1 MRHPAEQRR
10 GQAGLALIAVLWV
23 VAALTILA
31 AGMLTL
37 VKGHTRA
44 LGSFQ
49 SQIRADVLGDA
60 GAQLALRQVLERREQ
75 FLRFQR
81 LSFDIEGTPVE
92 VDVIPVSGLI
102 SLNGAQESLLV
113 DLFVH
118 GGGLSPDKA
127 RALAQRVMDWRDPD
141 GVAMPQGAEDDAY
154 AAAGSRYRTRGTGFQ
169 APEDL
174 LQVLGVDYDLYVRIA
189 SLITVDSHLTA
200 VDAGAAPDE
209 VLRVLAGGDA
219 EAASNYAQKRS
230 GVGDGRFAV
239 GGNALV
245 NTGLAGGQTV
255 FRLDARLAL
264 PGNPPR
270 IRRRMVRLDAPEPDQ
285 YWKTLRVWPSVVA
298 AGQ

>member
-1 MRHPAEQRR
+1 VGRIRQES
-10 GQAGLALIAVLWV
+10 GLALIAVLWV
-23 VAALTILA
+23 IAALVVLA
-31 AGMLTL
+31 AGMLIL
-37 VKGHTRA
+37 VKGHIRA
-44 LGSFQ
+44 TESFQ
-49 SQIRADVLGDA
+49 TQIRANALGDA
-60 GAQLALRQVLERREQ
+60 CAQLTLRQILEKRE
-75 FLRFQR
+75 RFHHLQR
-81 LSFDIEGTPVE
+81 LTCD
-92 VDVIPVSGLI
+92 VDDSSVVVTVIPVSGLI
-102 SLNGAQESLLV
+102 SLNGATESLLTN
-113 DLFVH
+113 LFIH
-118 GGGLSPDKA
+118 GGGVSVERA
-127 RALAQRVMDWRDPD
+127 RLLAKRVIDWRDPD
-141 GVAMPQGAEDDAY
+141 SVATPEGAEDESY
-154 AAAGSRYRTRGTGFQ
+154 VAAGSRYRTRGGHFS

-174 LQVLGVDYDLYVRIA
+174 LQVLGMDYDLYVRIA
-189 SLITVDSHLTA
+189 SLITVDSRLTT
-200 VDAGAAPDE
+200 VDASAAPDE

>member
-1 MRHPAEQRR
+1 MRGPAERRRVQR
-10 GQAGLALIAVLWV
+10 GLALIAVLWV

-31 AGMLTL
+31 AGMLAL

-49 SQIRADVLGDA
+49 SQIQADALGDA
-60 GAQLALRQVLERREQ
+60 GAQLALRQVLEKREQ
-75 FLRFQR
+75 FQRFQR
-81 LSFDIEGTPVE
+81 LNFDIEGTPVE

-113 DLFVH
+113 DLFAH
-118 GGGLSPDKA
+118 GGVSPDKA

-154 AAAGSRYRTRGTGFQ
+154 AAAGSRYRTRGSGFQ
-169 APEDL
+169 AAEDL

-189 SLITVDSHLTA
+189 SLITVDSRLTT

-209 VLRVLAGGDA
+209 VLRILAGGDA
-219 EAASNYAQKRS
+219 AAASNYAQKRS

-245 NTGLAGGQTV
+245 NTGPAGGQTV
-255 FRLDARLAL
+255 FRVDARLAL

-270 IRRRMVRLDAPEPDQ
+270 IRRRMVRLDAPEADQ
-285 YWKTLRVWPSVVA
+285 YWKTLRVWPSFVVA
-298 AGQ
+298 GQ